1 MKLNP
6 ETNPLRSQALVASIA
21 RTSLAHSKPTA
32 FIASLAAC
40 CLAVVAVS
48 AAATD
53 KPMDKSSKSSANKT
67 VDIRT
72 WKLDPATG
80 WSVRTLVGKKV
91 RGPSGEEVGEVE
103 NIVFGPEGKVVKLIL
118 STGGIL
124 GIGDKNLAVKWSDV
138 TVGPNYDY
146 VTTPITAESVE
157 KYGLFDGVPKK
168 SGAVGPRQWRSSELI
183 GDEVQLKEGVRYAS
197 VRDLIVSKEG
207 QLQAVIVSPDVGYAR
222 GMRGYYA
229 YPFHGY
235 GYGWNPRNPHYNL
248 PYGKADIADLVPYAY
263 NKR

>member
-1 MKLNP
+1 MKSKFHTLSTQP
-6 ETNPLRSQALVASIA
+6 PAL
-21 RTSLAHSKPTA
+21 T
-32 FIASLAAC
+32 ASLAAC

-48 AAATD
+48 AAAQD
-53 KPMDKSSKSSANKT
+53 KPMDTASKSSANKT

-91 RGPSGEEVGEVE
+91 RGPGGEDVGEVE
-103 NIVFGPEGKVVKLIL
+103 SIVFDPDGKVAKLIL
-118 STGGIL
+118 STGGVL
-124 GIGDKNLAVKWSDV
+124 GVGDKNLAVKWSDV
-138 TVGPNYDY
+138 RVGPNYDY
-146 VTTPITAESVE
+146 VTTPITAASVE
-157 KYGLFDGVPKK
+157 KFGLFDGVAEK

-197 VRDLIVSKEG
+197 VRDLIVSQEG

-229 YPFHGY
+229 YPFYGY
-235 GYGWNPRNPHYNL
+235 GYGWNPGNPNYNL
-248 PYGKADIADLVPYAY
+248 PYGKADVAELLPYAY

>member
-1 MKLNP
+1 MKSKFHTP
-6 ETNPLRSQALVASIA
+6 SIQ
-21 RTSLAHSKPTA
+21 PTA
-32 FIASLAAC
+32 FISSLAAC

-48 AAATD
+48 ATAQDKSAVD
-53 KPMDKSSKSSANKT
+53 KPATSANKT

-72 WKLDPATG
+72 WKLDPVGG
-80 WSVRTLVGKKV
+80 WSVRELVGKKV
-91 RGPSGEEVGEVE
+91 RGPGGEEVGEVE

-118 STGGIL
+118 ATGGIL

-138 TVGPNYDY
+138 KVGPGYDY

-157 KYGLFDGVPKK
+157 KFGLFDGIPEK

-183 GDEVQLKEGVRYAS
+183 GDEVRLKESVRYAS

-207 QLQAVIVSPDVGYAR
+207 QLQAVIVSPDIGYAR
-222 GMRGYYA
+222 SMRGYYA
-229 YPFHGY
+229 YPFYGY
-235 GYGWNPRNPHYNL
+235 GYASGWNPRNPYYNL
-248 PYGKADIADLVPYAY
+248 PYGEADIADLVPYAY

>member
-1 MKLNP
+1 MKSKFHTP
-6 ETNPLRSQALVASIA
+6 SIQ
-21 RTSLAHSKPTA
+21 PTA
-32 FIASLAAC
+32 FISSLAAC

-48 AAATD
+48 ATAQDKSAVD
-53 KPMDKSSKSSANKT
+53 KPSKSANKT

-72 WKLDPATG
+72 WKLDPAAG
-80 WSVRTLVGKKV
+80 WSVRTLIGKNV

-138 TVGPNYDY
+138 KIGPGYDY

-157 KYGLFDGVPKK
+157 KFGLFDGVPEK

-183 GDEVQLKEGVRYAS
+183 GDEVRLKEGVRYAS

-229 YPFHGY
+229 YPFYGYSY

-248 PYGKADIADLVPYAY
+248 PYGKADIADLVPYAD
-263 NKR
+263 NKK